1 MTGFSKRKK
10 VGRPKGSKDQ
20 VPRKRQPKMVPPPT
34 PADLLADLRRRALAA
49 QSTEEAILIH
59 KMILKLERAANPPK
73 PRAVAVA
80 YEDTEAAE
88 DARVRRIEA
97 QTART
102 EAKQAAYAAAQG
114 APIAHKPPTQ
124 AAVQQARADDVRVEV
139 TDPMDTIDADR
150 HKVEAAQ
157 ADKQDKQD
165 KQVDPQTA
173 AIVAATLNPQPVPTY
188 NFDGKDI
195 LSERNQQT
203 IARVRA
209 RMAEN
214 LNEGVCDYNTDRM
227 CSVKDLFER
236 ESDIPEYVAPET
248 VREHSFTGFPEGRG

>member
-1 MTGFSKRKK
+1 MSKK
-10 VGRPKGSKDQ
+10 VSVAIRRRGKGKPKPQ
-20 VPRKRQPKMVPPPT
+20 T
-34 PADLLADLRRRALAA
+34 PEDARATATATLNALLATCTDLAEARRLSA
-49 QSTEEAILIH
+49 QIIKLTATPRGSTGGKVHL
-59 KMILKLERAANPPK
+59 
-73 PRAVAVA
+73 A

-88 DARVRRIEA
+88 AARVHRIEA